1 MNIPFHKLTPRHLL
15 NLAPLLSITSATL
28 TYAGTESLWLAL
40 AVAFIC
46 LTLHTLAMAIVWQI
60 ELLPQKAEEEEAP
73 MDHSTVVM
81 PEPRHE
87 TGDRFAPPHPRFSAS
102 GYALPQILGFI
113 AFVLGAVLF
122 IPAVYAILMAVMGAQ
137 EPRW

>member
-15 NLAPLLSITSATL
+15 NLAPLLSFISAAM

-40 AVAFIC
+40 AVTFIC
-46 LTLHTLAMAIVWQI
+46 LTLHTIAMAIVWQI
-60 ELLPQKAEEEEAP
+60 EVLKQQAEAADL
-73 MDHSTVVM
+73 DHHKVTM

-87 TGDRFAPPHPRFSAS
+87 TGDRFAAPHPRFSTS
-102 GYALPQILGFI
+102 GHTVPQM
-113 AFVLGAVLF
+113 LGAVAIVTGAVLTVPALYF
-122 IPAVYAILMAVMGAQ
+122 ILITVMGAQ

>member
-1 MNIPFHKLTPRHLL
+1 MIMNIPFHKLTPRHLL
-15 NLAPLLSITSATL
+15 NLAPLLSIISAAL
-28 TYAGTESLWLAL
+28 TYAGTESFWLAL

-60 ELLPQKAEEEEAP
+60 ELLHQQAEDAAL
-73 MDHSTVVM
+73 DHHKVAM

-87 TGDRFAPPHPRFSAS
+87 TGDRFAAPHPRFSTS

-113 AFVLGAVLF
+113 ACLLGTLLT
-122 IPAVYAILMAVMGAQ
+122 IPALYFIVVTVLGAQ